1 MGLNFG
7 MLHQFAGAEKSIK
20 VIAAVLYGRRIANST
35 LQKPEGEMGKRF
47 RRN

>member
-20 VIAAVLYGRRIANST
+20 VIAAVLYGMAACLT
-35 LQKPEGEMGKRF
+35 YC
-47 RRN
+47 